1 MVFSRFRFSCFFIAL
16 VLTLFSLIGCKTKK
30 APIVTLRE
38 RTFVVQVCDKFQMS
52 YDGLP
57 CNVYLSDGTVASYT
71 TAIDGRII
79 VKLSDPLV
87 SIEKIV
93 YNFLFYRQK
102 AGTLLAKEDFKI
114 ATRIPSK
121 TTSKEVTLPAP
132 FSDKVKN
139 LFVLVR

>member
-16 VLTLFSLIGCKTKK
+16 VLTLFSLSGCKTKK

-57 CNVYLSDGTVASYT
+57 CNVYFSDGTTAFYT

-93 YNFLFYRQK
+93 YNFLSYKQR
-102 AGTLLAKEDFKI
+102 AGTLLAKEDFKL
-114 ATRIPSK
+114 ATRILSK
-121 TTSKEVTLPAP
+121 PTLNEVTVPNP
-132 FSDKVKN
+132 FSDKTKN

>member
-1 MVFSRFRFSCFFIAL
+1 MIFSRFKFSYLLIGLCIL
-16 VLTLFSLIGCKTKK
+16 LLLLIGCKTKK

-38 RTFVVQVCDKFQMS
+38 RTFVIQVCDKFQMS

-57 CNVYLSDGTVASYT
+57 CNVYFSDGTNTSYT

-79 VKLSDPLV
+79 VKLSDPLI
-87 SIEKIV
+87 SIEKVV
-93 YNFLFYRQK
+93 YNFLSYRQS

-114 ATRIPSK
+114 ATRISSK
-121 TTSKEVTLPAP
+121 PTSKEVTVPSP
-132 FSDKVKN
+132 FYDKIKN